1 MSSCRYSRYGACL
14 ALLAA
19 MVVLGGSW
27 RAHAQSYP
35 SRPLRIIVPA
45 SVSTPPDI
53 VSRIVASALSES
65 EGWSVVVENK
75 PGAVQT
81 LGATEVL
88 KQPAD
93 GYTMLAVGTPVT
105 AAQSIVPNIS
115 FNLNTDFAGVVQ
127 LTKSGNVLVVNPA
140 VPAKTVAELV
150 AYLKQ
155 NPDKCTYSSGGFGT
169 PAHLIGEL
177 FKLKTGV
184 QVTHVPYNDFPRAI
198 SDLLQGVNTYQ
209 FITVLPVVGFIE
221 TGKLRAL
228 AVTSP
233 QRVPALPDVPTVAEA
248 GYPDLTAEDWV
259 GFSVKAGTP
268 PDEIAR
274 LNASI
279 NKVLTLPK
287 VREALQKIGSEPAGG
302 SAGQYTDLVKS
313 QVALWAK
320 VVNDAGLKLA
330 Q

>member
-35 SRPLRIIVPA
+35 SRLIRIIVPT

-53 VSRIVASALSES
+53 VSRIVASSLSES

-209 FITVLPVVGFIE
+209 FITVLPVVGFIQ

-233 QRVPALPDVPTVAEA
+233 QRVPALPEVPTVAEA
-248 GYPDLTAEDWV
+248 GYPELTAEDWV

-268 PDEIAR
+268 PDAIAR

-302 SAGQYTDLVKS
+302 SAGQYADLVKS

>member
-1 MSSCRYSRYGACL
+1 MKWNRNRSRLFL
-14 ALLAA
+14 AVA
-19 MVVLGGSW
+19 VLVLMGSAW
-27 RAHAQSYP
+27 QARAESFP
-35 SRPLRIIVPA
+35 SRAIRIIVPT

-53 VSRIVASALSES
+53 VSRVIATALSDS

-81 LGATEVL
+81 LGAMEVL

-93 GYTMLAVGTPVT
+93 GYTLLAVGTPVA

-115 FNLNTDFAGVVQ
+115 FNLNTDFAHVVQ
-127 LTKSGNVLVVNPA
+127 VTRSANVLVVNPS
-140 VPAKTVAELV
+140 VPVKTIAELV
-150 AYLKQ
+150 AYLKK
-155 NPDKCTYSSGGFGT
+155 NPDKYTYSSGGFGT

-184 QVTHVPYNDFPRAI
+184 HVTHVPYNDFPRAI
-198 SDLLQGVNTYQ
+198 TDLLQGVNTYQ
-209 FITVLPVVGFIE
+209 FITVLPVVGFIQ

-233 QRVPALPDVPTVAEA
+233 QRVPTLPDVPTVAEA
-248 GYPDLTAEDWV
+248 GYPDLTTEDWV
-259 GFSVKAGTP
+259 GFSARAGTP
-268 PDEIAR
+268 SDRIAQ
-274 LNASI
+274 LNAAI
-279 NKVLTLPK
+279 NKVLKLPN
-287 VREALQKIGSEPAGG
+287 VQAALAKTGSQPAGG
-302 SAGQYTDLVKS
+302 SPEQYTNLVKS

-320 VVNDAGLKLA
+320 VVTDAGLKLP

>member
-1 MSSCRYSRYGACL
+1 
-14 ALLAA
+14 
-19 MVVLGGSW
+19 MVVLGGQR
-27 RAHAQSYP
+27 RAHSESYP
-35 SRPLRIIVPA
+35 SRSIRIIVPT

-53 VSRIVASALSES
+53 VSRIVANALSES

-81 LGATEVL
+81 LGASEVL

-105 AAQSIVPNIS
+105 AAQSIVPNIN
-115 FNLNTDFAGVVQ
+115 FNLNTDFTGVAQ
-127 LTKSGNVLVVNPA
+127 ITRSGNVLVVNPS
-140 VPAKTVAELV
+140 VPAKNVAELV

-155 NPDKCTYSSGGFGT
+155 SPDKYTYSSGGFGT

-209 FITVLPVVGFIE
+209 FITVLPVVGFIQ

-233 QRVPALPDVPTVAEA
+233 QHVPALPDVPTVAEA
-248 GYPDLTAEDWV
+248 GYPELTAEDWV
-259 GFSVKAGTP
+259 GFSIKAGTP

-274 LNASI
+274 LNAAV
-279 NKVLTLPK
+279 NNVLKLPK
-287 VREALQKIGSEPAGG
+287 VREALGKIGSQPAGG
-302 SAGQYTDLVKS
+302 SAELYTDLVKS

-320 VVNDAGLKLA
+320 VVNDAGLKLP